1 MINED
6 LFKMVIRTEQ
16 LILCYPK
23 DMYKYEDII
32 NLVIEEIKK
41 YKPNI
46 FIPRGNCIENLLNI
60 KQILCNDIL
69 DDKNKRNN

>member
-1 MINED
+1 MSDDKD

-23 DMYKYEDII
+23 EIHKYEDII
-32 NLVIEEIKK
+32 KLVIEEVKK
-41 YKPNI
+41 HKPRI
-46 FIPRGNCIENLLNI
+46 FIPRGNCVENLLNL

-69 DDKNKRNN
+69 DDKD